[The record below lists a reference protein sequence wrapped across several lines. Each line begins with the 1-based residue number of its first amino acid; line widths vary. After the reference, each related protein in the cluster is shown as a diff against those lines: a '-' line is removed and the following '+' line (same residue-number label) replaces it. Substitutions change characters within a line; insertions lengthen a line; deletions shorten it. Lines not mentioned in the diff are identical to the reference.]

1 MKGILHMKKSK
12 IIIPAA
18 AILALSVGA
27 SVTGTVAWFT
37 ASRRTAVSLDN
48 LAVMNTGGAL
58 GFDVSN
64 DGLVGATRNAKDSVS
79 LSYLKDASYDAANDK
94 VYAANL
100 NADGK
105 KVTGTREVSKP
116 SKSSVTIGGAAKDV
130 YFINQFKGTFTSTSD
145 QSNYLMFDTSATASY
160 IAEKEGTSESSDISA
175 AFKALR
181 VSMVNSSGDDK
192 HTVIWAPYT
201 NEAKVYYVNA
211 AGSLTLEQNAE
222 SAADEA
228 GYVSDS
234 LAAEYTDAVRKNST
248 TPFGDGSSIASINA
262 AHILLSTKLST
273 TVSPVITFT
282 IWFEGLD
289 ADCINGSL
297 GVSTATSQVTKKL
310 VMSFYAVDSSTL
322 VS

>member
-1 MKGILHMKKSK
+1 MKKSK

-37 ASRRTAVSLDN
+37 ASRRTAVTLSN

-58 GFDVSN
+58 GFAVS
-64 DGLVGATRNAKDSVS
+64 DTGLVGATKNANDSVE
-79 LSYLKDASYDAANDK
+79 LTYLKDASYDAANDK

-105 KVTGTREVSKP
+105 KVTGTREVSKA

-160 IAEKEGTSESSDISA
+160 IAEKTGSSESAAISD

-181 VSMVNSSGDDK
+181 VSMVNSSEDDK

-201 NEAKVYYVNA
+201 NETNVYYVKA
-211 AGSLTLEQNAE
+211 AGSLTLEQDAE
-222 SAADEA
+222 SAAVEE
-228 GYVSDS
+228 GYVTSN
-234 LAAEYTDAVRKNST
+234 LAAEYTDAVKKNST

-273 TVSPVITFT
+273 TVKPEITFT

-289 ADCINGSL
+289 ADCINDSD
-297 GVSTATSQVTKKL
+297 GVSNATSQIAKKL
-310 VMSFYAVDSSTL
+310 VMSFYAVDSTTL
-322 VS
+322 VA

>member
-1 MKGILHMKKSK
+1 MKKSK

-37 ASRRTAVSLDN
+37 ASRRTSASLSN

-58 GFDVSN
+58 GFTVSDN
-64 DGLVGATRNAKDSVS
+64 DLVGAKKENSDSVS
-79 LSYLKDASYDAANDK
+79 LTYLKDASYDAAADK

-100 NADGK
+100 NADGTM
-105 KVTGTREVSKP
+105 VTGTREVSKT
-116 SKSSVTIGGAAKDV
+116 SKSSVTISGAAKDV

-145 QSNYLMFDTSATASY
+145 QSNYLMFDTSDTASY
-160 IAEKEGTSESSDISA
+160 IAETTGSSESADISV

-181 VSMVNSSGDDK
+181 VSMVNSSADDK

-201 NEAKVYYVNA
+201 NETNVYYVKK
-211 AGSLTLEQNAE
+211 AGNLTDAQDAE
-222 SAADEA
+222 SAATEA
-228 GYVSDS
+228 GYVASN
-234 LAAEYTDAVRKNST
+234 LAAEYTDAVKKNST

-273 TVSPVITFT
+273 AVSPEITFT
-282 IWFEGLD
+282 VWFEGLD
-289 ADCINGSL
+289 ADCINDST
-297 GVSTATSQVTKKL
+297 GVSNATSQIAKKL

-322 VS
+322 VA

>member
-1 MKGILHMKKSK
+1 MKKSK

-37 ASRRTAVSLDN
+37 ASRRTSASLSN

-58 GFDVSN
+58 GFTVSDN
-64 DGLVGATRNAKDSVS
+64 DLVGATKKANDSVE
-79 LSYLKDASYDAANDK
+79 LTYLKDASYDAAADK

-105 KVTGTREVSKP
+105 KVTGTREVQKS
-116 SKSSVTIGGAAKDV
+116 SKSSVTIGTAKDV

-160 IAEKEGTSESSDISA
+160 IAEAEGSAESTTILD
-175 AFKALR
+175 AFRALR
-181 VSMVNSSGDDK
+181 VSMVNKTAGDE

-201 NEAKVYYVNA
+201 NETKVYYVKK
-211 AGSLTLEQNAE
+211 AGNLKDEQNAE
-222 SAADEA
+222 SAADENGYLASDLA
-228 GYVSDS
+228 G
-234 LAAEYTDAVRKNST
+234 EYTDAVKKNST
-248 TPFGDGSSIASINA
+248 NPFGDGSSIASIKA

-273 TVSPVITFT
+273 TVNPEITFT
-282 IWFEGLD
+282 VWFEGLD
-289 ADCINGSL
+289 ANCINGSTAT
-297 GVSTATSQVTKKL
+297 GVSDATSQVAKKL

-322 VS
+322 IPEQSL

>member
-1 MKGILHMKKSK
+1 MKKSK

-37 ASRRTAVSLDN
+37 ASRRTSVSLDN

-64 DGLVGATRNAKDSVS
+64 DGLVGAKRNAKDSVS

-100 NADGK
+100 NADGTM
-105 KVTGTREVSKP
+105 VTGTREVSKT

-145 QSNYLMFDTSATASY
+145 TSNYLMFDTSATASY
-160 IAEKEGTSESSDISA
+160 IAETTGSSESDAISA

-181 VSMVNSSGDDK
+181 VSMVNSDGEDK

-201 NEAKVYYVNA
+201 NEAKVYYVSK
-211 AGSLTLEQNAE
+211 AGNLGEAQNAE

-228 GYVSDS
+228 GYVTSN
-234 LAAEYTDAVRKNST
+234 LAAEYTDAVKRNST
-248 TPFGDGSSIASINA
+248 NPFGDGSSKASIND

-289 ADCINGSL
+289 ADCINDST
-297 GVSTATSQVTKKL
+297 GVSNATAQVAKKL
-310 VMSFYAVDSSTL
+310 VMSFYAVDSTTL
-322 VS
+322 VA